1 MEESKI
7 IKEKKKEYFS
17 ELKDRDPL
25 RAKLLSVHTLSKKEK
40 QNSHMKAI
48 M

>member
-1 MEESKI
+1 MFLLTGSPKRKKTEMEESKI

-25 RAKLLSVHTLSKKEK
+25 RAKLLSMYTL
-40 QNSHMKAI
+40 
-48 M
+48 